1 VHKRRLIDWQL
12 GIGLRLLYESR
23 AKADYRVDMTIS
35 ETMARSSF
43 EETQR
48 LIEVI
53 ERRVI

>member
-1 VHKRRLIDWQL
+1 MHKRKLVDWGL
-12 GIGLRLLYESR
+12 AIGLRQLYESR

-43 EETQR
+43 EEAQR

-53 ERRVI
+53 EGRVI